1 MKFKSLP
8 VLTFVIAAL
17 AKYTMSKYLLIE
29 INQGETSGM
38 FFIQS
43 LSENNY
49 NALKGGEI
57 RSFVIEQAK
66 KPNCELPSKDG
77 KIEIKIKKHDNKRE
91 PFDDFVLFMVQND
104 KDVFNDKNSLAETYV
119 KYNEGFVSNL
129 RVNVNAQE
137 CGIGKILM
145 ILCFNEEET
154 HKVPNN
160 PKNIATKKLETNT
173 KIQLLQP
180 KASKLKQWAMSKCL
194 KLVYLTMAVEE
205 ENTAFVYFN
214 SAIESGYTE
223 MFIQQL
229 ENKDGFYPKK
239 SDYCP
244 TNVLKNQYT
253 EDGCMAEGDGVDDE
267 ACDVY
272 GGAWFFCQPT
282 PPLVPT
288 QKCSNL

>member
-1 MKFKSLP
+1 MSSALRKLILS
-8 VLTFVIAAL
+8 VQAA
-17 AKYTMSKYLLIE
+17 YLL
-29 INQGETSGM
+29 
-38 FFIQS
+38 
-43 LSENNY
+43 
-49 NALKGGEI
+49 
-57 RSFVIEQAK
+57 
-66 KPNCELPSKDG
+66 
-77 KIEIKIKKHDNKRE
+77 
-91 PFDDFVLFMVQND
+91 PFP
-104 KDVFNDKNSLAETYV
+104 TYL
-119 KYNEGFVSNL
+119 N
-129 RVNVNAQE
+129 
-137 CGIGKILM
+137 
-145 ILCFNEEET
+145 
-154 HKVPNN
+154 
-160 PKNIATKKLETNT
+160 
-173 KIQLLQP
+173 
-180 KASKLKQWAMSKCL
+180 
-194 KLVYLTMAVEE
+194 MAVEE